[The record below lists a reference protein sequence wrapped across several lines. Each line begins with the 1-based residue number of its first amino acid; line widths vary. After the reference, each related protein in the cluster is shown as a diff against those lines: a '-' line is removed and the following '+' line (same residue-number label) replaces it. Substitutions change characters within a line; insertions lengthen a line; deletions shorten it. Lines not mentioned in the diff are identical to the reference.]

1 MPEGGQ
7 VAIIVTDSTADIP
20 AGLAAENDIH
30 VIPLTVNFDAES
42 FADGVEITHD
52 QFYARLVESNNLPT
66 TSQPSVGAFE
76 QLYRAIGNDEPIISI
91 HIAGKLS
98 GTIRSAQQ
106 AAELLPDF
114 DIRVIDVQSTT
125 MSQGWAALLAARAA
139 KEGKSADEIVA
150 LVHSIVERTRLLAAL
165 DTLRYLEKGGRIGKT
180 RALLGTLLNVKPI
193 IDVRDGE
200 VKPFEQ
206 VRSKKKA
213 VARLIEEARSMAP
226 FEELAVLYSRNE
238 AEAREFAQSLNEIFP
253 ADRIVLAE
261 IGAVV
266 GTHIGPGALGFTG
279 VRKNK

>member
-1 MPEGGQ
+1 M
-7 VAIIVTDSTADIP
+7 AIIVTDSTADIP
-20 AGLAAENDIH
+20 PGLAAEHDIH

-42 FADGVEITHD
+42 FSDGVEITHD
-52 QFYARLVESNNLPT
+52 QFYTRLVASNNLPT

-139 KEGKSADEIVA
+139 KEGKSADEIEA

-213 VARLIEEARSMAP
+213 VARLIEEARNMAP

-238 AEAREFAQSLNEIFP
+238 EEAQEFAQSLNEIFP
-253 ADRIVLAE
+253 AERIVLAE